1 MLRSIRLSLA
11 FVVVVVSA
19 CSDSARGPSDPAVN
33 GSPVL
38 GRLAFEQSCAGCHA
52 SNDAFD
58 VKTFGFMD
66 TTIIRRAVKHVD
78 TATARNIVAYI
89 STIAA
94 PHIEQTERLFQ
105 PRGTVLSS
113 DVDFAIALFGRDAW
127 PDNLTTAGLAS
138 IDPRTVQ
145 ISVRLP
151 IWSDERT
158 NLDWMPD
165 FPLPSSIL
173 DYNGGMAAAAI
184 AGYRAAPTR
193 ENLLRAVSAIR
204 SAANTTANPAAPC
217 LLDDP
222 ARVKYRECFEVRR
235 WASTL
240 VAVYMLRNG
249 MSQNLGGD
257 THDIW
262 WDVGQ
267 AARKSRADAAV
278 PIANPVEN
286 WAAWMFLGWSFDP
299 SRHSTS
305 YTGEGFSKL
314 GFSRQ
319 ATFIALRSEVAR
331 PKNSA
336 SVYEDYV
343 NAVRFAPANWTLPVA
358 TFALRHISERL
369 AAGDR
374 PSLASIVTVITQ
386 LYSGLTTANNKL
398 PVADRGKLDP
408 LVAQLVATLGQ

>member
-1 MLRSIRLSLA
+1 
-11 FVVVVVSA
+11 
-19 CSDSARGPSDPAVN
+19 
-33 GSPVL
+33 
-38 GRLAFEQSCAGCHA
+38 
-52 SNDAFD
+52 
-58 VKTFGFMD
+58 
-66 TTIIRRAVKHVD
+66 
-78 TATARNIVAYI
+78 
-89 STIAA
+89 
-94 PHIEQTERLFQ
+94 
-105 PRGTVLSS
+105 
-113 DVDFAIALFGRDAW
+113 
-127 PDNLTTAGLAS
+127 
-138 IDPRTVQ
+138 Q
-145 ISVRLP
+145 IGVRLP
-151 IWSDERT
+151 IWSDEKT

-165 FPLPSSIL
+165 FALPSSIL

-193 ENLLRAVSAIR
+193 ENLTRAVSAIR
-204 SAANTTANPAAPC
+204 SAANTAANPAAPC

-222 ARVKYRECFEVRR
+222 GRAKYRECFEVRR

-240 VAVYMLRNG
+240 VTVYMLRNG

-267 AARKSRADAAV
+267 AARKSRADASI

-314 GFSRQ
+314 GLPRQ
-319 ATFIALRSEVAR
+319 ATFIALRSQVAR

-336 SVYEDYV
+336 SIYEDYV
-343 NAVRFAPANWTLPVA
+343 NAVRFAPASWTLPVA

-374 PSLASIVTVITQ
+374 PSVASIVTAITQ
-386 LYSGLTTANNKL
+386 LYSGLSTANNKL
-398 PVADRGKLDP
+398 PIADRGKLDA
-408 LVAQLVATLGQ
+408 LVAQLVAALGK